1 MQSVALGR
9 VLVTAPLLSSAKYAF
24 PSEPYSIICHS
35 ADQQY
40 GKKRRPFK
48 ETQFFPT
55 SRIEN
60 KDVIPLMNKSCSE
73 QQH

>member
-9 VLVTAPLLSSAKYAF
+9 GFITARLLSSAKYAF
-24 PSEPYSIICHS
+24 PNDPYSIICHS
-35 ADQQY
+35 AEQQY
-40 GKKRRPFK
+40 GQKRRPFK

-55 SRIEN
+55 SGI
-60 KDVIPLMNKSCSE
+60 KTIDVLPLMNNICSE